1 MDRLR
6 ALILLKECTGDDLW
20 SPEYCRQ
27 QRIPEVWI
35 DELCDCFES
44 GFDHDLQTIYVD
56 GQPTNQYLGIR
67 DVDLALKLGHFLG
80 VPVSRLKAQSLSRS
94 GLVTAIQQ
102 AAEE

>member
-1 MDRLR
+1 MIPNGSLARTDT
-6 ALILLKECTGDDLW
+6 CDDLW